1 MTPAVSTIQLT
12 VAKAGNSEDEN
23 EDFAAVLAE
32 DDWVFAAIADGA
44 TDAAFS
50 REWAR
55 ALVTERLRDPSATF
69 VTAVSAARSAW
80 RQSIP
85 SLESLPWYG
94 QARLAEGSAATFL
107 SVAAR
112 RSARGWMWVAES
124 VGDCELLT
132 FSGSRSPQ
140 LRRAIPLRDAADFG
154 SRPSLVRTHGSVE
167 PTVFVGLVQA
177 PAELW
182 LMTDAAAEACLRA
195 HRHGHSP
202 WAAWRTDMASE
213 ATFRQLVED
222 WRDGARMKNDD
233 VTVVRAQLW

>member
-1 MTPAVSTIQLT
+1 MTPEVSAIQLT

-23 EDFAAVLAE
+23 EDFAEVLA
-32 DDWVFAAIADGA
+32 DDGWVRAAIADGA

-55 ALVTERLRDPSATF
+55 ALVTERLRNPGATF
-69 VTAVSAARSAW
+69 DAAIDAARTAW
-80 RQSIP
+80 RQSMP
-85 SLESLPWYG
+85 SPETLPWYG

-124 VGDCELLT
+124 VGDCELFT
-132 FSGSRSPQ
+132 FSGSRLPQ
-140 LRRAIPLRDAADFG
+140 LRRAVPLKHSEDFG
-154 SRPSLVRTHGSVE
+154 TRPMLVRTQGSVQ
-167 PTVFVGLVQA
+167 PTVFLGVVQA

-195 HRHGHSP
+195 LRSRQSP
-202 WAAWRTDMASE
+202 WEAWRTAMSSE
-213 ATFRQLVED
+213 DELRQLVAD
-222 WRDGARMKNDD
+222 WREDGRMKNDD
-233 VTVVRAQLW
+233 VTVALLRLS